1 MMLAWLSA
9 SEMMASFSPS
19 TGLEQSAVGVPARG
33 IEDGVL
39 GAEEA
44 RQRGFELLVHG
55 LRAADEAHRRHAV
68 AVAVDGAMRRLA
80 DRRVAG
86 EAQVVVSAEVDDVG
100 VVGADLAAL
109 GAGDHALGLEQA
121 LLAQV
126 VELGIESLVEGRIHE
141 GTSGKGKLA
150 QLYWPPRWPNRQFTM
165 TRRAPKAVARRC
177 ASIAGCGARG
187 TSSRG
192 TLAAEAVAGGKV
204 HVNGQRVKPAHAV
217 RVGDRLSLTRQ
228 GYDFECE
235 VLKLPATAARRPSRR
250 SCYAETDT
258 ARAAREKFAEQSRL
272 VSAFAQ
278 PRSLE
283 RPDKHGRRELRR
295 LRGRD

>member
-1 MMLAWLSA
+1 MGNSD
-9 SEMMASFSPS
+9 ENEHF
-19 TGLEQSAVGVPARG
+19 E
-33 IEDGVL
+33 
-39 GAEEA
+39 GAE
-44 RQRGFELLVHG
+44 GG
-55 LRAADEAHRRHAV
+55 GNSLRIDRWLWCTRHF
-68 AVAVDGAMRRLA
+68 
-80 DRRVAG
+80 
-86 EAQVVVSAEVDDVG
+86 
-100 VVGADLAAL
+100 
-109 GAGDHALGLEQA
+109 
-121 LLAQV
+121 
-126 VELGIESLVEGRIHE
+126 
-141 GTSGKGKLA
+141 K
-150 QLYWPPRWPNRQFTM
+150 
-165 TRRAPKAVARRC
+165 
-177 ASIAGCGARG
+177 
-187 TSSRG
+187 SR

-217 RVGDRLSLTRQ
+217 RVGDRLSLKRQ

-235 VLKLPATAARRPSRR
+235 VLKLPRNRGAAPIAQ